1 MKIGKGVRKEGEVE
15 TEITAYVSKCST
27 SLMRLLEESSSVTI
41 KAMGNTAIA
50 NTMKTIAR
58 VAARMTDENKELVLD
73 APAFVFETEE
83 LAVFTIKVKV
93 A

>member
-50 NTMKTIAR
+50 NVMKTIAR
-58 VAARMTDENKELVLD
+58 VSKKLEEENKTLCLE
-73 APAFVFETEE
+73 APAFVFESDE
-83 LAVFTIKVKV
+83 LAVFNIKVKV
-93 A
+93 E